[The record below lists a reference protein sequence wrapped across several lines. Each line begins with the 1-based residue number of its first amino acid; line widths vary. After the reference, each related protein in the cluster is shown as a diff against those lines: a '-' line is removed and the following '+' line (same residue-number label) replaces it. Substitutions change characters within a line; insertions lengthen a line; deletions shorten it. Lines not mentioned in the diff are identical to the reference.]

1 MRSGGGACSRVPIS
15 NWRPRCR
22 PPRRPLACAA
32 APDANECVGTW
43 WNNGLLPCAMITGL
57 GVLDKAIFVH
67 LPCKPTRP
75 QIFLSKI
82 SMRSYSTDDLAIELG
97 IRPRFVELIL
107 ELPGTK
113 SASDASLRLRA
124 FGALQAALAAC
135 VGSVDGGDV
144 SMWVANE
151 GLPCE
156 NLPPFQLKNVLHA
169 AGVRFRKAC
178 SGHENRCNRASC
190 RPSPS
195 CSCLASPICTQR
207 FSRRCCATFSPS
219 CR

>member
-15 NWRPRCR
+15 NWQRRRR

-43 WNNGLLPCAMITGL
+43 WNDRFLPCATITGL
-57 GVLDKAIFVH
+57 GVLDKALFVH
-67 LPCKPTRP
+67 LSCKPTWP

-82 SMRSYSTDDLAIELG
+82 LMRSYSTDDLAIELG
-97 IRPRFVELIL
+97 IRPQFVELIL

-135 VGSVDGGDV
+135 VGSVYGGDL